1 MLKILIIMI
10 QTLIIFTSWQMDVKA
25 GTATYNLPFL
35 NTHTNSVTYCWLS
48 NTTTG
53 SATAAFTVMSN
64 NSSTSPAQIA
74 NSTTISISGKQTAL
88 LTFTGQSIQSGSTSV
103 NIAGDTSGSSI
114 SYGLKMEITGNSVTC
129 ESLGMSCF
137 QGTTNP
143 KRNLAGYTCN
153 DGNHYGF

>member
-1 MLKILIIMI
+1 MLKILMIIV
-10 QTLIIFTSWQMDVKA
+10 QTLIIFVLWHNDIKA

-48 NTTTG
+48 NTTTD
-53 SATAAFTVMSN
+53 SAIASFTVMSN
-64 NSSTSPAQIA
+64 NSSTSPTQIT

-88 LTFTGQSIQSGSTSV
+88 LTFTGQSITSGVTSV
-103 NIAGDTSGSSI
+103 NIASETSGSSI